1 MKVLLDTHVLLWYVM
16 GTPGLTA
23 RARGL
28 IDAKSELCLSVVSL
42 WEIAIKAN
50 IGKLQLN
57 CSFDDLLVR
66 LDYLKVEI
74 VTLSVEDTQAYLVLP
89 MDETHRDPFD
99 RMLVCQVMTKSL
111 VLLSGD
117 TKFDLY
123 PIQRIWD

>member
-1 MKVLLDTHVLLWYVM
+1 LADTFFFNSR
-16 GTPGLTA
+16 P
-23 RARGL
+23 
-28 IDAKSELCLSVVSL
+28 AKSELCLSVVSL

-74 VTLSVEDTQAYLVLP
+74 VTLSVEDTQAYLALP
-89 MDETHRDPFD
+89 MNETHRDPFD
-99 RMLVCQVMTKSL
+99 RMLVCQVMTKSM

>member
-16 GTPGLTA
+16 GNPGLTA
-23 RARGL
+23 RARAL

-74 VTLSVEDTQAYLVLP
+74 VALSVEDTQAYLALP
-89 MDETHRDPFD
+89 MNETHRDPFD
-99 RMLVCQVMTKSL
+99 RMLVCQVTTKSM